1 MVDLETVKNFS
12 QFLALRGPRFMSQN
26 LIWSGTKFLNLCSN
40 DLQGKIEEAS
50 QGYETIYK
58 TGPVYY
64 KLAMSMIMTVTP
76 ESIQVIDHALQQLK
90 VLDFDGEN
98 VVEFNST
105 FRSLHIMLHN
115 NDKLFGDEM
124 TTLINGYC
132 TSSTDKFNAR
142 MQVMFVKILVLSQE
156 DQAEDPRPKRY
167 DIPNRSNAIIDND
180 PQDNNRQCN
189 CPAGNIMVT
198 KDYYGSYEAKDMICN

>member
-64 KLAMSMIMTVTP
+64 KLAMSMIMMVTP
-76 ESIQVIDHALQQLK
+76 ESIQVINHTLQQLK
-90 VLDFDGEN
+90 VLEFDSEN
-98 VVEFNST
+98 VVEFNSA
-105 FRSLHIMLHN
+105 F
-115 NDKLFGDEM
+115 
-124 TTLINGYC
+124 
-132 TSSTDKFNAR
+132 
-142 MQVMFVKILVLSQE
+142 
-156 DQAEDPRPKRY
+156 
-167 DIPNRSNAIIDND
+167 
-180 PQDNNRQCN
+180 
-189 CPAGNIMVT
+189 
-198 KDYYGSYEAKDMICN
+198 